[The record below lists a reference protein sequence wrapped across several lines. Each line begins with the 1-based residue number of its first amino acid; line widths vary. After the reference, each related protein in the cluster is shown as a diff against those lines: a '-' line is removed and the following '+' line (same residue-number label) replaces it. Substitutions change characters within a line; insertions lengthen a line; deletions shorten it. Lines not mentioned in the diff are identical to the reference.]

1 MGIFTENIPGFG
13 KKIGTL
19 ILVALGIPCSNFNVM

>member
-19 ILVALGIPCSNFNVM
+19 IVVALGISCSNLNVM